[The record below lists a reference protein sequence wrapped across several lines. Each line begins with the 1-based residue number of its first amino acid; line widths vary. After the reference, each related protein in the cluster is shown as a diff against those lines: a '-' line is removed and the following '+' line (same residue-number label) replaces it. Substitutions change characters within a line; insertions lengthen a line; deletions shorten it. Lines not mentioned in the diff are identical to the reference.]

1 MKLALVTGGMKRLG
15 ARIAARLAMEGWS
28 LALHS
33 RGAQEPDPD
42 LAAILAAQGTPWKAF
57 EADLSSASSGETLMA
72 DVQAAFGAPPTAL
85 INNASRF
92 IDDDWQS
99 VDGAGIV
106 DRMITNAITPV
117 MLGLSMARAL
127 AKAEVACEGCIIN
140 ILDQRIRQPIGDQLS
155 YTLSK
160 QALAAATE
168 TLARTLAPN
177 VRVNGV
183 APGLTIPTEDYR
195 PAQMVALEAAMPLKR
210 LPEPDDI
217 ADAVLWLLNAQ
228 ASSGQ
233 IIYVDG
239 GASLKSFER
248 DFVHMGS
255 EV

>member
-1 MKLALVTGGMKRLG
+1 MVAPMKLALVTGGMKRLG
-15 ARIAARLAMEGWS
+15 ARIAARLAMEGWA

-33 RGAQEPDPD
+33 RNPQEPEPD
-42 LAAILAAQGTPWKAF
+42 LAATLAARGTNWKAF
-57 EADLSSASSGETLMA
+57 EADLSDVNAGAALMA
-72 DVQAAFGAPPTAL
+72 QVHAAFGSPPIAL

-92 IDDDWQS
+92 TDDDWQNA
-99 VDGAGIV
+99 DGAGLA
-106 DRMITNAITPV
+106 DRMITNAITPI
-117 MLGLSMARAL
+117 MLGVAMARAL
-127 AKAEVACEGCIIN
+127 DGAAGCIIN

-177 VRVNGV
+177 IRVNGV
-183 APGLTIPTEDYR
+183 APGLTIPTEEYR

-239 GASLKSFER
+239 GASLKSFDR
-248 DFVHMGS
+248 DFVHLGG
-255 EV
+255 

>member
-15 ARIAARLAMEGWS
+15 ARIASQLAMEGWS

-33 RGAQEPDPD
+33 REAQDPDPD
-42 LAAILAAQGTPWKAF
+42 LAAILTAQGAQWKAF
-57 EADLSSASSGETLMA
+57 EADLSDPSSGAALMA
-72 DVQAAFGAPPTAL
+72 NVQAAFGAPPIAL

-92 IDDDWQS
+92 TDDDWQS
-99 VDGAGIV
+99 VDGTGLV
-106 DRMITNAITPV
+106 DRMITNAVTPI

-127 AKAEVACEGCIIN
+127 KGANGCIIN

-168 TLARTLAPN
+168 TLARTLAPQI
-177 VRVNGV
+177 RVNGV

-239 GASLKSFER
+239 GASLKSFDR
-248 DFVHMGS
+248 DFVHLGS
-255 EV
+255 

>member
-1 MKLALVTGGMKRLG
+1 MKLALVTGGMRRLG
-15 ARIAARLAMEGWS
+15 ARIASRLAMEGWS

-33 RGAQEPDPD
+33 REAQDPDPD
-42 LAAILAAQGTPWKAF
+42 LAAILAAQGTEWKAF
-57 EADLSSASSGETLMA
+57 VADLSNASSGEALMA
-72 DVQAAFGAPPTAL
+72 EAQAAFGAPPTAL
-85 INNASRF
+85 VNNASRF
-92 IDDDWQS
+92 IDDDWES
-99 VDGAGIV
+99 VDGKGLV
-106 DRMITNAITPV
+106 DRMITNAVTPV

-127 AKAEVACEGCIIN
+127 KGAEGCIIN

-168 TLARTLAPN
+168 TLARTLAPHI
-177 VRVNGV
+177 RVNGV

-239 GASLKSFER
+239 GASLKSFDR
-248 DFVHMGS
+248 DFVHLGA
-255 EV
+255 

>member
-1 MKLALVTGGMKRLG
+1 MKLALVTGGMRRLG
-15 ARIAARLAMEGWS
+15 ARISARLAMEGWS

-33 RGAQEPDPD
+33 RSPQEPEAD
-42 LAAILAAQGTPWKAF
+42 LAAILATHGTQWKAF
-57 EADLSSASSGETLMA
+57 EADLALPVAGAVLMEQ
-72 DVQAAFGAPPTAL
+72 VCAAFGTAPTAL

-92 IDDDWQS
+92 VNDDWQS
-99 VDGAGIV
+99 ADGAGLT
-106 DRMITNAITPV
+106 DRMITNAITPI

-127 AKAEVACEGCIIN
+127 NGDDGCIIN

-155 YTLSK
+155 YTFSK

-177 VRVNGV
+177 IRVNGV
-183 APGLTIPTEDYR
+183 APGLTIPTDDYR

-233 IIYVDG
+233 IIFVDG
-239 GASLKSFER
+239 GASLKSFDR
-248 DFVHMGS
+248 DFVHLGD
-255 EV
+255 